1 MVRARNSGGTEN
13 KQILVKHGGSYV
25 RIHQCRLQK
34 YLPEPNFRGQDIS
47 ESSSENP
54 SGGDINDAELSRELK
69 SDINNDYGE
78 LEEVDHEDPLREDS
92 PVPAP
97 ISSEAPVSS
106 TSNSP
111 KSSIRR
117 TKIVSK
123 IVLPQVGENIL
134 CKLADDNISW
144 KRFTVLSRAGKVTG
158 KK

>member
-1 MVRARNSGGTEN
+1 MYAFISVDCRSTFRNLISVVKTFQN
-13 KQILVKHGGSYV
+13 LLWKILPV
-25 RIHQCRLQK
+25 
-34 YLPEPNFRGQDIS
+34 ET
-47 ESSSENP
+47 
-54 SGGDINDAELSRELK
+54 NDAELSRELK

-134 CKLADDNISW
+134 CINLLMIIFLG
-144 KRFTVLSRAGKVTG
+144 RGLLFLVVLEKSQEK
-158 KK
+158 